1 MNKNKILLVDDE
13 FNLRETISELLTSQN
28 YEVKTASNGQ
38 EAIELLENW
47 TPDLIISD
55 IMMPIMDGNH
65 FHELIKNNINLSSIP
80 FIFITAKNE
89 ENQMRK
95 YLSKGA
101 DDLITKPFKIKELIE
116 IVRSKIDR
124 FEKIKNTNNNIYL
137 GTKKYFSHEINT
149 PLNGILGS
157 LNLLMEN
164 VDLAKEDVYIFHES
178 IKISGERLNRT
189 MKNVMLYQN
198 IKNNTIEYD
207 TNSFAPVL
215 HNLLKIENKI
225 FAVNKNSKERIHH
238 EIENAEIKICE
249 ENLQFILFELID
261 NALKF
266 SEESK
271 NIIITGT
278 KYNEKFYELVI
289 KDFGIGFSAYDLDQI
304 GATQQFNREQKE
316 QQGLGLGLFISKIII
331 KKYKGKFSISSKE
344 KAGTTIKILL
354 PLNIKF

>member
-28 YEVKTASNGQ
+28 YEVKTASNGLK
-38 EAIELLENW
+38 AIELLEDW
-47 TPDLIISD
+47 IPDLIISD
-55 IMMPIMDGNH
+55 IMMPVMDGNH
-65 FHELIKNNINLSSIP
+65 FHEFIKNNINFSSIP
-80 FIFITAKNE
+80 FIFMTAMNE

-101 DDLITKPFKIKELIE
+101 DDLITKPFKTKELFE

-149 PLNGILGS
+149 PLNGILGCIDI
-157 LNLLMEN
+157 LIEN
-164 VDLAKEDVYIFHES
+164 TDLTKEDVSKFHES

-189 MKNVMLYQN
+189 MQNVMLYQN
-198 IKNNTIEYD
+198 LKNNILKFD
-207 TNSFAPVL
+207 TNSHTPILDNF
-215 HNLLKIENKI
+215 LK
-225 FAVNKNSKERIHH
+225 VKNNIDAIYKHQEKRIHH
-238 EIENAEIKICE
+238 EIEKADIKICE
-249 ENLQFILFELID
+249 QNLQFILFELID

-266 SEESK
+266 SEENK
-271 NIIITGT
+271 TIIITGT
-278 KYNEKFYELVI
+278 IYSADFYELII
-289 KDFGIGFSAYDLDQI
+289 KDFGIGFSANDLDQI

-331 KKYKGKFSISSKE
+331 NKYKGKFSISSKE
-344 KAGTTIKILL
+344 KVGTTIKILL